1 LTLLNN
7 QQHSANYAHAKE
19 AEILINKTF
28 FVQSN
33 PHSNQ
38 KHRNFTDRC
47 AVIFC
52 FINENGRWP
61 KLSEMFEV
69 TNKDQKTVGTAP
81 LDREASDRV

>member
-1 LTLLNN
+1 MVMQKRRKLLSTK
-7 QQHSANYAHAKE
+7 H
-19 AEILINKTF
+19 F
-28 FVQSN
+28 FVHSN
-33 PHSNQ
+33 PHSDK
-38 KHRNFTDRC
+38 KHTDRNFTDRW

-69 TNKDQKTVGTAP
+69 TNKDHRTFGIAP